1 MKTFWLIYGMAVFLL
16 AYILLIRPNHGNINW
31 AEAHGFDL
39 DEVIEYKQSVATNR
53 AIRLRKMQGEK
64 DMLQKNQLQAQFD
77 LPNNYYW
84 RAEQHRKFLN
94 GLRGRNE
101 FQ

>member
-16 AYILLIRPNHGNINW
+16 AYILLIRPIVGNINW
-31 AEAHGFDL
+31 AESHGYDL
-39 DEVIEYKQSVATNR
+39 DEVIEYKQSVATDR
-53 AIRLRKMQGEK
+53 AIRLRKLQGEK

-84 RAEQHRKFLN
+84 RAKQHSEFLN
-94 GLRGRNE
+94 GLMGRE
-101 FQ
+101 K

>member
-16 AYILLIRPNHGNINW
+16 AYILLIRPDPGNINCV
-31 AEAHGFDL
+31 EAHGYDW
-39 DEVIEYKQSVATNR
+39 DEIIDHRTSIISDRIGYKKYLQGK
-53 AIRLRKMQGEK
+53 IDILRE
-64 DMLQKNQLQAQFD
+64 NQLQAQFD

-94 GLRGRNE
+94 GLRGRK
-101 FQ
+101 